1 MICSVVLVSGVQQSG
16 SVIYIYTYPFFFR
29 FFSHISYCIVE
40 YWLEFPVSYTS
51 PCWLSIFVFF
61 FSNARFSFQ
70 TYRLFKAMFSLL
82 VALVTQWCPTL
93 CGPMDYS
100 LPVSSV
106 QGILQARILEWVAV
120 SYSRELSQ
128 PRDRT
133 WVSHIVGRFFTI
145 WATRG

>member
-1 MICSVVLVSGVQQSG
+1 MICSVVLVSGVQQFS
-16 SVIYIYTYPFFFR
+16 YIHI
-29 FFSHISYCIVE
+29 HISILFQILLPYQLLYHRILSE
-40 YWLEFPVSYTS
+40 A
-51 PCWLSIFVFF
+51 PCAIHRSLLIIQFCFF

-100 LPVSSV
+100 PPVSSV